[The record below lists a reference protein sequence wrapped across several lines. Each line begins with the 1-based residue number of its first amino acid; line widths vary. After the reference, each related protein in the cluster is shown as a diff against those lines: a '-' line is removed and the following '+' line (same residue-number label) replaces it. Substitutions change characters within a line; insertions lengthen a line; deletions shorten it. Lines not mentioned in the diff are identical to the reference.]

1 MDNYIKKENRKLN
14 YKKYY
19 NKHKDNS
26 EFMEKKKMYA
36 KRSYYRRKKL
46 IILFEELTLYYSFI
60 QFKLFVRNRL
70 YKKELLN
77 LILFNLKK
85 LRKPKQQ
92 QPQLMVTF

>member
-36 KRSYYRRKKL
+36 ARSYYRRKKL
-46 IILFEELTLYYSFI
+46 IILNQL
-60 QFKLFVRNRL
+60 N
-70 YKKELLN
+70 YKQN
-77 LILFNLKK
+77 
-85 LRKPKQQ
+85 
-92 QPQLMVTF
+92 MD